1 MFLKRVQRDSM
12 VSLNNPY
19 YIIRGTNIERRIT
32 LFREVNSRVRYY
44 SLYLSMTLFG
54 EYVLIREN
62 GSVKNKKPTR
72 VVKEYYK
79 KEYEVILRYKEIV
92 SEKFKRGYQVK
103 KSNNTSLIRKIR
115 DVQSR

>member
-1 MFLKRVQRDSM
+1 MRDSKKRGQ
-12 VSLNNPY
+12 
-19 YIIRGTNIERRIT
+19 YIQRRIT

-44 SLYLSMTLFG
+44 SLYLYMTLFG
-54 EYVLIREN
+54 EYLLVREN

-72 VVKEYYK
+72 RVKEYYK

-92 SEKFKRGYQVK
+92 SGKFKRGYQVK
-103 KSNNTSLIRKIR
+103 KSNNASLIRRIR